1 MNLLEV
7 RDLRV
12 RYGAVEALRGI
23 TLEVREGELVA
34 LIGSNG
40 AGKSTC
46 LKALAGIVRPVEG
59 SIRLGGEELAAE
71 PAHRVVARGI
81 SLVPEGRRLFADQTV
96 MDNLLLG
103 AYRRKD
109 AGGEKRLR
117 AEAEEHLTRFPILRE
132 RQGLPAGGLSGGE
145 QQMLAMSRGLMARPR
160 LLLLDEPSLGLA
172 PLLVREIF
180 GIIRALRQEGRTIL
194 LVEQMANLALRA
206 ADRAY
211 VLEQGRIVLEGPA
224 RDLLAHPAVARAY
237 LGRRAERTG

>member
-1 MNLLEV
+1 MLEV